1 MTTEEQIIDDSE
13 MPAAPVESAAAVEVN
28 GEVDASLFDIV
39 PVTGD
44 SMPVGTYHFR
54 LDRYTTGESEPNL
67 KKPERDRFGKQP
79 YFMLVWICQQEPHT
93 GRIIPPEYCGWCTPA
108 VFKAA
113 MEGDS
118 TARTMVAERL
128 QTAKDVTA
136 AAGMKIVGNFNFVE
150 FLGTNP
156 ECKLQL
162 GLADANTDSGK
173 VGADGKKVYVKTGM
187 KTNKVLKHISLT
199 RPA

>member
-1 MTTEEQIIDDSE
+1 MSPEEQIIDDSE
-13 MPAAPVESAAAVEVN
+13 MPVAPAEEVKQVEVS
-28 GEVDASLFDIV
+28 GEIDASLFDAV
-39 PVTGD
+39 PVQGD
-44 SMPVGTYHFR
+44 AMPVGTYHFR
-54 LDRYTTGESEPNL
+54 LDRYTTGESEPSV
-67 KKPERDRFGKQP
+67 KKPERERYGKQP
-79 YFMLVWICQQEPHT
+79 YFMLLWICQQEPHT
-93 GRIIPPEYCGWCTPA
+93 GRIIPPEYCGWCTPE

-113 MEGDS
+113 KEGDS
-118 TARTMVAERL
+118 TARAMVAERL
-128 QTAKDVTA
+128 MVAKDVMA
-136 AAGMKIVGNFNFVE
+136 AAGMKAVGAFNFVE

-187 KTNKVLKHISLT
+187 KSNKVLKHISLT